1 MEKPAHAQRLRLC
14 APCLFGLE
22 GPLGNE
28 LRHMGMENVAPENGR
43 VLFETDAAGLARAN
57 IRSRFAERI
66 LLELGC
72 FPARSFEE
80 LFEGVKAIAFE
91 DWLPRDAAFPVK
103 GWALES
109 ALHSVPD
116 CQSILKKA
124 IVSRLS
130 DAYRLRWLP
139 ETGVKYQ
146 IEFFLFKDMA
156 SLMIDTSGTAL
167 HKRGYRPD
175 AGAAPLRE
183 TLAAALALISRPRE
197 DVLFWDPMCGSV
209 RFALVGGLF
218 PTTRA
223 PVCGVLLAG

>member
-1 MEKPAHAQRLRLC
+1 MVKTDSGARVRLC

-80 LFEGVKAIAFE
+80 LFEGVRAIPLE

-116 CQSILKKA
+116 CQSIIKRPPPCA
-124 IVSRLS
+124 WAR
-130 DAYRLRWLP
+130 P
-139 ETGVKYQ
+139 
-146 IEFFLFKDMA
+146 
-156 SLMIDTSGTAL
+156 TAFPACP
-167 HKRGYRPD
+167 RP
-175 AGAAPLRE
+175 GR
-183 TLAAALALISRPRE
+183 
-197 DVLFWDPMCGSV
+197 C
-209 RFALVGGLF
+209 
-218 PTTRA
+218 TRYSS
-223 PVCGVLLAG
+223 PS

>member
-1 MEKPAHAQRLRLC
+1 MVKTDSGARVRLC

-116 CQSILKKA
+116 CQSIIKRPPPCA
-124 IVSRLS
+124 WAR
-130 DAYRLRWLP
+130 P
-139 ETGVKYQ
+139 
-146 IEFFLFKDMA
+146 
-156 SLMIDTSGTAL
+156 TAFPACP
-167 HKRGYRPD
+167 RP
-175 AGAAPLRE
+175 GR
-183 TLAAALALISRPRE
+183 
-197 DVLFWDPMCGSV
+197 C
-209 RFALVGGLF
+209 
-218 PTTRA
+218 TRYSS
-223 PVCGVLLAG
+223 PS